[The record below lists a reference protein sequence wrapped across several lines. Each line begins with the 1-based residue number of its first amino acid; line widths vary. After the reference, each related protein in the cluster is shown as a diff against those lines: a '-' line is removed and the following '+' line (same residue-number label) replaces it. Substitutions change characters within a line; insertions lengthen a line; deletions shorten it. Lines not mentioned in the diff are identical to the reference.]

1 MEEASPGGGGLEVG
15 GVYQL
20 VLALIVG
27 VGGCQRVIEVISISG
42 ALLRMFG
49 RIDHNL
55 SVFAL
60 T

>member
-27 VGGCQRVIEVISISG
+27 ERPRSCPEV
-42 ALLRMFG
+42 
-49 RIDHNL
+49 
-55 SVFAL
+55 SVAVNE
-60 T
+60 